1 MNDVAVKDEN
11 MYLHGNGL
19 VGLHISRR
27 LRRSQ
32 TARAHTK
39 GRGILYEG
47 HLRERFRKHSRR
59 ALLAAKFEATHFK
72 ADQVVKMAD
81 QAPAVAMGGL
91 VNLGLTCYANAVIQ
105 ALRHCRKIP
114 WIFEEGRYN
123 TLYKKDANEK
133 RGRHQVLTRALAD
146 VVQKIGQCQKG
157 QSVRPG
163 EFWLRLKPCVEDTC
177 YEHFASRAPHDAHEF
192 LMFLLDTIH
201 EATAQEV
208 EMRITRPSAKNE
220 EEGLIHSALDA
231 WRKEFSNTYSPFVD
245 LFFGSYHITMSCQA
259 CGHVSHRWETFNALK
274 GAIPTT
280 NEPYSILQAL
290 EAEWKS
296 ETIEGYACDKC
307 SPTRTTAIRA
317 FKLWRL
323 PQYLTIV
330 IKRFTPDGRKIR
342 TRIAPMTSS
351 TLSLDS
357 YFSPF
362 TPEKTG
368 VTDYSLRSIVDHHG
382 GAGGGHY
389 TAQCKH
395 LTDNT
400 WFLYDDESVHPMNAP
415 HFGESTYVLIFDRVT
430 QSHSA
435 TPA

>member
-1 MNDVAVKDEN
+1 MPDVAEKDEY
-11 MYLHGNGL
+11 MYLHGNGP

-27 LRRSQ
+27 LQRSK
-32 TARAHTK
+32 TARVRTK
-39 GRGILYEG
+39 ERGILYEDR
-47 HLRERFRKHSRR
+47 LRARSHTRSRR

-72 ADQVVKMAD
+72 AGTVVKMSE
-81 QAPAVAMGGL
+81 QKSPSTAMGGL
-91 VNLGLTCYANAVIQ
+91 VNMGLTCYANAVIQ

-114 WIFEEGRYN
+114 WIFEEGRYD
-123 TLYKKDANEK
+123 TLFKKEANDK
-133 RGRHQVLTRALAD
+133 RTRHQVLTKALAD
-146 VVQKIGQCQKG
+146 VIQKIGLCQKG

-163 EFWLRLKPCVEDTC
+163 EFWLRLKPCVDDTC
-177 YEHFASRAPHDAHEF
+177 YEHFATKAPHDAHEF
-192 LMFLLDTIH
+192 LMFLLDTVH

-208 EMRITRPSAKNE
+208 EMRITRAAAKTM
-220 EEGLIHSALDA
+220 EEGLVHSALDA
-231 WRKEFSNTYSPFVD
+231 WRKEFSKTYSPFVD

-274 GAIPTT
+274 GAIPTSS
-280 NEPYSILQAL
+280 EPYSILQAL
-290 EAEWKS
+290 EEEWKS

-307 SPTRTTAIRA
+307 SPTRTTAVRA

-342 TRIAPMTSS
+342 TRISPMSS
-351 TLSLDS
+351 LSLDS

-362 TPEKTG
+362 TPEKMG

-395 LTDNT
+395 LTDNN
-400 WFLYDDESVHPMNAP
+400 WFLYDDEGVHPLQAP

-430 QSHSA
+430 GDA
-435 TPA
+435 KK